1 MISIIS
7 KQEKQMNGFYKWLH
21 STKFQVAI
29 LCIGLIYLQQ
39 ELYSLKAEIVTGA
52 LVKISIAYFGAR
64 VLEPVVEFLTKK
76 IK

>member
-1 MISIIS
+1 MH
-7 KQEKQMNGFYKWLH
+7 NGFYKWLH

-39 ELYSLKAEIVTGA
+39 ELYFLKAEIVTAA

-64 VLEPVVEFLTKK
+64 ILEPIAEFLANK